1 MALTKIKGFFTK
13 YFTPTNIIIG
23 LVILSSVVI
32 YTGCNTR
39 AKLVAVRS
47 ELAASQTLNTIVE
60 AERIRLDDMILVYK
74 DSLTKRDIV
83 ISAKDK
89 KIVNQ
94 LGEIVSL
101 QDALKNTLIDLG
113 SVTAETS
120 YRYINQ
126 RIMPRSERI
135 FPFDSVQ
142 VKAIHYTFI
151 ERDGLIDIS
160 NKQNVLIKDLSS
172 VSSLKDNQISD
183 LNSLVN
189 VYVSKDGICKKEND
203 AYKIEITGLNKS
215 VKQQKFLK
223 TILLPPAAVGVIMV
237 ALKILVK

>member
-1 MALTKIKGFFTK
+1 MALTKIKGFFKK
-13 YFTPTNIIIG
+13 YFTPTNIIVG

-39 AKLVAVRS
+39 AKLTAVRS

-60 AERIRLDDMILVYK
+60 AEKIRLNDMILVYK
-74 DSLTKRDIV
+74 DSLAKREVV
-83 ISAKDK
+83 IAVKDK

-94 LGEIVSL
+94 LGEISSL
-101 QDALKNTLIDLG
+101 QDALKKTLVDLG
-113 SVTAETS
+113 SVTADVS

-126 RIMPRSERI
+126 RIMPRSERTY
-135 FPFDSVQ
+135 PFDSLQ

-151 ERDGLIDIS
+151 ERDGLFDIT
-160 NKQNVLIKDLSS
+160 NKLNATVSDLKN

-183 LNSLVN
+183 LNSLVG

-203 AYKIEITGLNKS
+203 AYKIEIVGLNKS

-237 ALKILVK
+237 AIKIFVK